1 MAEPLTVVFRTKT
14 GEEEVR
20 IFTQQP
26 LGMEFR
32 RVMPIVISRLRGEGQ
47 AIQFGVQLGWE
58 VLSINGN
65 PLAGM
70 PFRDAHEIFQAE
82 KKYSKK
88 SGKTDISKINIK
100 KLDRRSIRKRKGK
113 LRKCRRNPP
122 KKGSKLRGEKR
133 HVFYIDCSQPVDD
146 DIFDM
151 ASFEQFLKD
160 SIKVAGKK
168 GQLGEAVEVTRTTSK
183 VSVSVNIRFQK
194 RYLKYLTK
202 KFLKKQSLRDYI
214 RVIAN
219 AKDSYYLRY
228 FNINQAGGDDD
239 DE

>member
-1 MAEPLTVVFRTKT
+1 MAERAKKKGKSKKDVKKEKKVVKKEKKEPKKVSKKAATK
-14 GEEEVR
+14 GA
-20 IFTQQP
+20 P
-26 LGMEFR
+26 
-32 RVMPIVISRLRGEGQ
+32 EGNKSNKKN
-47 AIQFGVQLGWE
+47 VP
-58 VLSINGN
+58 NN
-65 PLAGM
+65 K
-70 PFRDAHEIFQAE
+70 QAE